1 MNDNYTVK
9 LSVAASFE
17 YEVAYKGNPLKSKDT
32 DNNNYGSKDANE
44 CKTLCQ
50 NTARCG
56 WFNVNEE
63 GQCFLK
69 TARGTK
75 KNQPNAVT
83 GPKHCDKGIN

>member
-1 MNDNYTVK
+1 MSNNYTLN
-9 LSVAASFE
+9 LSFSACFE
-17 YEVAYKGNPLKSKDT
+17 YDVIYTGNPLNKANTT
-32 DNNNYGSKDANE
+32 DNNYGSKDANE

-56 WFNVNEE
+56 WFNVDK

-75 KNQPNAVT
+75 KKKKGAVT

>member
-1 MNDNYTVK
+1 MSNNCTLN
-9 LSVAASFE
+9 LSFLACFE
-17 YEVAYKGNPLKSKDT
+17 YDVIYTGDPLNKANTLD
-32 DNNNYGSKDANE
+32 NNYGSKDATE

-50 NTARCG
+50 ETARCG
-56 WFNVNEE
+56 WFNVDK

-75 KNQPNAVT
+75 KKKKGAVT